1 MKLTILEIR
10 HTSVEYFVFSN
21 EGSLILFFSH
31 VQLSLSITHLTNVL
45 PFTNFNKLNID
56 LFSQFFASIA
66 YHFHYSSLSFTSL
79 FLSLNSKLF
88 KKKCRQSLLA
98 AISDGLLA
106 PFYQPRFHV
115 QSTSS
120 SLRFFWLSFRAF
132 IAFGYFFHGFGL
144 FNMSKTDLW
153 VLYFFY
159 FSRVVDC
166 TLQYALHKAPAWAE
180 KKFIGK
186 PFFTLS
192 LELPSLLT
200 GSLSSLP
207 VGITLVSSCSITGP
221 LFSP

>member
-1 MKLTILEIR
+1 MKLTIFEIR

-45 PFTNFNKLNID
+45 PFTNFNELNID
-56 LFSQFFASIA
+56 LFSQLFASIA

-115 QSTSS
+115 QSISS
-120 SLRFFWLSFRAF
+120 SLRFFWLFLELLQLLVTLSMAF
-132 IAFGYFFHGFGL
+132 DFLTLLSY
-144 FNMSKTDLW
+144 TYLW
-153 VLYFFY
+153 VLYFF
-159 FSRVVDC
+159 
-166 TLQYALHKAPAWAE
+166 
-180 KKFIGK
+180 
-186 PFFTLS
+186 
-192 LELPSLLT
+192 
-200 GSLSSLP
+200 
-207 VGITLVSSCSITGP
+207 
-221 LFSP
+221 LFLKCCGLYNAVRFV